1 MTPRRA
7 RDKEQT
13 IEDILQA
20 AQKLFSE
27 RGLHG
32 TSIRDIEQASG
43 VSKGLILYHFESKEK
58 LYTAVQE
65 RLVQAYAAELMRSR
79 EGSRNLQEMI
89 QAAIH
94 ASFHH
99 TRTGR
104 EYERIA
110 LWSYLEGQER
120 GGGELEVQLTQ
131 GLIETMRAGQQAGL
145 IRDDVDAF
153 VMPFIIKGAIEY
165 WMRKQ
170 DLIQEL
176 GPNVDV
182 SIRQERLMEALAKIF
197 LKE

>member
-20 AQKLFSE
+20 ARKLFSK

-58 LYTAVQE
+58 LYMAVQE

-79 EGSRNLQEMI
+79 EDSSNLQEMMRSAI
-89 QAAIH
+89 QT
-94 ASFHH
+94 SFHH

-110 LWSYLEGQER
+110 LWSYLEGQE
-120 GGGELEVQLTQ
+120 GGGELEEQLTN
-131 GLIETMRAGQQAGL
+131 GLIDTMRAGQEAGL

-153 VMPFIIKGAIEY
+153 VMPFIIKGTIDY
-165 WMRKQ
+165 WLRKQ
-170 DLIQEL
+170 DLIL
-176 GPNVDV
+176 RLDSNADT
-182 SIRQERLMEALAKIF
+182 STRQKSLMEALEKLF